1 MRSMQAEI
9 FGEFQNCKELL
20 NAMSF
25 LIRAQQSVN
34 VELKAHILKISSKR
48 TFKMFRRTFE

>member
-1 MRSMQAEI
+1 MRSSCIRKKTREILVHSTQAEI

-34 VELKAHILKISSKR
+34 VEIEAHI
-48 TFKMFRRTFE
+48 